1 MRAHDGSNSLARSAI
16 IRHESFP
23 RLKKRLSRR
32 LGIRKLDW
40 LAGRQLDDTLA
51 KELEDQLLLADVL
64 QESA

>member
-1 MRAHDGSNSLARSAI
+1 MTDRTASQEAQSSDTRV
-16 IRHESFP
+16 FP